1 MKKKKKSEFLPLKK
15 FENVS
20 ERWKI
25 ILSSY
30 TETTGNAE

>member
-1 MKKKKKSEFLPLKK
+1 MKKKCDCLHFKK
-15 FENVS
+15 FENLS